1 MKCFL
6 DTHIV
11 VWLYE
16 KRLDLLSEKAKK
28 YIEENDLFIS
38 PIVEMEIEY
47 LFEIG
52 KIIDNSETIV
62 SHLEKYIDL
71 RVDEGDF
78 REIVKISINE
88 KWTRDPFDRII
99 VAHAKFK
106 DLTLISKDT
115 TINKNYFRAMY

>member
-1 MKCFL
+1 MRCFL

-52 KIIDNSETIV
+52 KIKDNSETIV
-62 SHLEKYIDL
+62 SYLEKYIDL

-99 VAHAKFK
+99 VAHAKLK
-106 DLTLISKDT
+106 DLTLISKDE
-115 TINKNYFRAMY
+115 TISKNYFRAMY

>member
-1 MKCFL
+1 MRCFL

-52 KIIDNSETIV
+52 KIKDNSETIV
-62 SHLEKYIDL
+62 SHLEKFIDL

-99 VAHAKFK
+99 VAHAKLK
-106 DLTLISKDT
+106 DLTLISKDA

>member
-1 MKCFL
+1 MRCFL

-99 VAHAKFK
+99 VAHAKLK

>member
-1 MKCFL
+1 MRCFL

-16 KRLDLLSEKAKK
+16 KRLNLLSEKAKK

-99 VAHAKFK
+99 VAHAKLK
-106 DLTLISKDT
+106 DLTLISKDE
-115 TINKNYFRAMY
+115 TISKNYFRAMY

>member
-52 KIIDNSETIV
+52 KIKDNSETIGNY
-62 SHLEKYIDL
+62 LEKYIDL

-99 VAHAKFK
+99 VAHAKLK

-115 TINKNYFRAMY
+115 TINKHYFRAMY

>member
-52 KIIDNSETIV
+52 KIIDNAETIV

-99 VAHAKFK
+99 VAHAKLK

>member
-1 MKCFL
+1 MRCFL

-52 KIIDNSETIV
+52 KIKDNSETIV
-62 SHLEKYIDL
+62 NHLEKYMDL

-99 VAHAKFK
+99 VAHAKLK

>member
-28 YIEENDLFIS
+28 HIEENDLFIS

-99 VAHAKFK
+99 VAHAKLK